1 MVNELVKQGKVL
13 TDSEQVGQ
21 WGAPTFDVRV
31 VRKDFADKHP
41 AVVAAFVTRAL
52 AVPERVR
59 GNIYRPVAL
68 QITQLGQ
75 PMEQTIR
82 DTAEFLKQQGKIP
95 QVDSDYSAY
104 VTDRLVQQV
113 QAAPQP

>member
-1 MVNELVKQGKVL
+1 RLCGI
-13 TDSEQVGQ
+13 S
-21 WGAPTFDVRV
+21 
-31 VRKDFADKHP
+31 
-41 AVVAAFVTRAL
+41 AAQ
-52 AVPERVR
+52 VPERVR
-59 GNIYRPVAL
+59 GNIYLPVAL

-104 VTDRLVQQV
+104 ATDRFVQQV